1 MSFDPVIPTID
12 LSSDSPEKQ
21 AQTIKDAL
29 GSVGFFAV
37 LNGGPKV
44 EDIDALFAYSKDFF
58 SLPMGEKEKYLA
70 GPSGS
75 GYTKLLSQALGEGKR
90 DHKETFSYGKY
101 CGIKEQAMPYPF
113 SSFDEIALQTIRRFY
128 KDCHEVSE
136 KLMEL
141 FAQALE
147 LPEDHFKQSH
157 SFGLNTAMSLIH
169 YPSLDLEGKKQL
181 SEKDIRA
188 GAHQDWGTLT
198 LLFQSTNPSFPAQP
212 GLEVYLPKSVIYKTQ
227 DFRPNLTTQPK
238 SKDPNSA
245 STNLDYANH
254 RSHLNSNEYEW
265 YPAPVPPRG
274 GFLVNVGLAMEFWSS
289 GIYKATVHRVVF
301 PNSPSSP
308 SKQDQEN
315 EAGLADRYSLAF
327 FVQPDDNVEL
337 NPILPGGKIDYT
349 RKAITSGELFNTK
362 LKESM
367 DKSKNIPIPDKSE

>member
-1 MSFDPVIPTID
+1 MSLDPVIPTID

-21 AQTIKDAL
+21 AQVIKDAL

-44 EDIDALFAYSKDFF
+44 EDIDALFEYSKDFF
-58 SLPMGEKEKYLA
+58 ALPMEEKEKFLA

-101 CGIKEQAMPYPF
+101 CGIEEQPMPNPF
-113 SSFDEIALQTIRRFY
+113 SVPDTIALQTIRRFY

-147 LPEDHFKQSH
+147 LPEDHFRQSH

-169 YPSLDLEGKKQL
+169 YPSLDMEGKKQL
-181 SEKDIRA
+181 GEKDIRA
-188 GAHQDWGTLT
+188 GAHRDWGTLT
-198 LLFQSTNPSFPAQP
+198 LLFQSTNPSLPAQP
-212 GLEVYLPKSVIYKTQ
+212 GLEVYLPKSAIYKATKSS
-227 DFRPNLTTQPK
+227 LAAKTTLE
-238 SKDPNSA
+238 SKDHDSA
-245 STNLDYANH
+245 STDSYYTID
-254 RSHLNSNEYEW
+254 SDGYEW
-265 YPAPVPPRG
+265 HPAPVPPRG
-274 GFLVNVGLAMEFWSS
+274 GFLVNVGLAMELWSS
-289 GIYKATVHRVVF
+289 GIYKATLHRVGF
-301 PNSPSSP
+301 PNSISSH
-308 SKQDQEN
+308 SETEQDEKE
-315 EAGLADRYSLAF
+315 EAGLVDRYSLAF

-349 RKAITSGELFNTK
+349 KKAITSGELFNTK

-367 DKSKNIPIPDKSE
+367 DRSKNIPIPDKSE